1 MFGEIEKRVDGRPAG
16 IAAIALVL
24 LAYATVAAGYG
35 LLLGS
40 GRVAMSSGA
49 WLIGGGLEIMGPWI
63 FAIYAALYAGCALGL
78 WRLEKWALRLASLL
92 LLWGLLQVTPA
103 ISSAV
108 ADSRLY
114 AIAREGLQIVWRVM
128 ALRYLWSQ
136 PTREAFQP
144 GRSS

>member
-1 MFGEIEKRVDGRPAG
+1 MFGEIEECAQGRPAG
-16 IAAIALVL
+16 ITAIALILILYAAVAV
-24 LAYATVAAGYG
+24 AYA
-35 LLLGS
+35 LLLES
-40 GRVAMSSGA
+40 GRVTMSSGA

-63 FAIYAALYAGCALGL
+63 FAIYAALYAGCAFGL

-108 ADSRLY
+108 ADSRVY
-114 AIAREGLQIVWRVM
+114 AIAREGFQIVWRVM

-144 GRSS
+144 